1 VINFHLNPEKGIS
14 PSGSIKASLDTNK
27 SIEIEWSPLT
37 AECIDYNSGV
47 WIRVFESG
55 TSSSEVTY
63 LAIPRKC
70 LKEQSNTTFS
80 LVVHSPSSTKS
91 DDEQFDENDCH
102 FELKNFLIECRAY
115 TVEVVPNYDS
125 LKGRPLTTE
134 IVIPSTVEYF
144 NHNSDQELNSKF
156 CFTTEC
162 QLDRHG
168 VDDKCSNQ
176 FKFVEFELER

>member
-1 VINFHLNPEKGIS
+1 MFPGTRHQHARYVLNCYLVSLRLNFQIFIFKNPEKGIN

-27 SIEIEWSPLT
+27 SIEIEWSPLS

-91 DDEQFDENDCH
+91 DGEQFEENDCH
-102 FELKNFLIECRAY
+102 FELKNVLIECRAY
-115 TVEVVPNYDS
+115 TVELVPNYDS
-125 LKGRPLTTE
+125 LKGRSLTTE
-134 IVIPSTVEYF
+134 IVIPSTVEYI
-144 NHNSDQELNSKF
+144 NHYINKE
-156 CFTTEC
+156 
-162 QLDRHG
+162 
-168 VDDKCSNQ
+168 
-176 FKFVEFELER
+176 